1 MNKIIEDETAEFDL
15 SLLQAASRYELHS
28 VENEVELVT
37 VKKQPSK
44 KFRLSMTSRPNEP
57 RSSKTGRSKKLIN
70 SIAKPSNVRDCVL
83 GRV

>member
-1 MNKIIEDETAEFDL
+1 MSKIIEDETAEFDL

-44 KFRLSMTSRPNEP
+44 KFRLSMTSRPN
-57 RSSKTGRSKKLIN
+57 
-70 SIAKPSNVRDCVL
+70 
-83 GRV
+83 